1 MKKETS
7 LAIGMG
13 ILFGLIFSFIVIL
26 NTQKNNSV
34 TQKKQPTKVR
44 PVGTTEQQTITQP
57 ITVTEPNDGDIIDKA
72 SVTIK
77 GKVEKNSF
85 VIVQSPAKD
94 GTFTAKTEDFS
105 YEMPLSLG
113 ENVIHLS
120 AYAKGVQG
128 KVQEKEFKVYYLNTK

>member
-26 NTQKNNSV
+26 NTQKNSTV
-34 TQKKQPTKVR
+34 TQKKQSTKVR
-44 PVGTTEQQTITQP
+44 PVGTTEQQIIAQP
-57 ITVTEPNDGDIIDKA
+57 ITITEPNDGDIISKA
-72 SVTIK
+72 AVTIK
-77 GKVEKNSF
+77 GKVEKGSF

-113 ENVIHLS
+113 ENIIHLS
-120 AYAKGVQG
+120 SYEKGVQG
-128 KVQEKEFKVYYLNTK
+128 KIQEKELKVYYLNSN